1 MKTIEIIPPNK
12 RLHTFRSYV
21 RLVMTEEIIPPNKR
35 LHTFRSYVRLVMTIE
50 IIPANK
56 RLHTFRSYV
65 RLVMTVE
72 NLPPNK
78 RLHTFRSYVLSVM
91 TEEIIPPHGSHGAR
105 SRPPPSPKTILK
117 MTARI
122 DKRLEAYLKTC
133 FPDRSNGI
141 RAVYKPGSWQSN
153 RYLQVPTIL
162 TADKSS
168 TIFIV
173 EVAVGCQYGGHL

>member
-1 MKTIEIIPPNK
+1 MNTIEIIPSNK
-12 RLHTFRSYV
+12 RLHTFRSYM
-21 RLVMTEEIIPPNKR
+21 LSVMTEEIIPSNKR
-35 LHTFRSYVRLVMTIE
+35 VHTFRSYVLSVKTIE
-50 IIPANK
+50 IIPSNK

-72 NLPPNK
+72 IIPSNK

-91 TEEIIPPHGSHGAR
+91 TEEIIPPHGSFGAR
-105 SRPPPSPKTILK
+105 SRPPPSPKTIQK

-122 DKRLEAYLKTC
+122 DKHLETYLKTC
-133 FPDRSNGI
+133 FPDRSKGI

-162 TADKSS
+162 TADR
-168 TIFIV
+168 
-173 EVAVGCQYGGHL
+173 YLHY